1 MRKLSVSMIL
11 SLATLGAGLTSCA
24 PSTQAVAG
32 VTVTPLLIS
41 LSSSAARGQNVT
53 VQGRYLAGPSTGR
66 VLRGADAD
74 GNGGYALPASAIVR
88 WTDSQ
93 IVFTVPSNAP
103 VGGSWLFVQVG
114 DLRSTGLPFS
124 VTETPPAN

>member
-1 MRKLSVSMIL
+1 MRVFFLT
-11 SLATLGAGLTSCA
+11 SLLAAGALGLGLTSCA

-32 VTVTPLLIS
+32 VTVTPMLIKVS
-41 LSSSAARGQNVT
+41 NATARGQNVT
-53 VQGRYLAGPSTGR
+53 VQGRYLGGPSSARILLGSNENGT
-66 VLRGADAD
+66 
-74 GNGGYALPASAIVR
+74 GGYAVPAGAIVS

-114 DLRSTGLPFS
+114 DMRSTGLPFS
-124 VTETPPAN
+124 ISQ